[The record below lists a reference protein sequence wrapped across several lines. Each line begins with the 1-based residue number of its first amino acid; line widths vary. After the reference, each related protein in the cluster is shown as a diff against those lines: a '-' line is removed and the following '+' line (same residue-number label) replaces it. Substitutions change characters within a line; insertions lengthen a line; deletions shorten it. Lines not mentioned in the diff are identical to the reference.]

1 MTKDGKTTEIL
12 DIADELLAQGRHG
25 EAIAVLEELETAL
38 SGEEQVLLRL
48 AWASWDHGDKER
60 SIRYWET
67 ILDRELQRKVFTGF
81 AYDELVR
88 IYKQESQIEKL
99 VTLCE
104 KATGVQPLD
113 IGLLEEL
120 GGAYLLAGQNEK
132 ACGIFRKLVSMDGD
146 NPAFHC
152 RLGEALM
159 AAGKPL
165 QCEEAFRQAGLI
177 DPDEAVRY
185 LFLLADLYGK
195 RGNYPAAKHWLGKCL
210 EADPANSLYLCAM
223 GDILIALEQFHDA
236 LASYEKAVQC
246 DTIRAAVYYNRLGHS
261 FMKAGHFL
269 RAVSAFEKAVAI
281 DENGPCMLGLNAA
294 RKELEST
301 HQKNSTGLKENN

>member
-1 MTKDGKTTEIL
+1 MTENGKLTESL
-12 DIADELLAQGRHG
+12 DIADDLLAQGRHS
-25 EAIAVLEELETAL
+25 EAIAVLEELEACIP
-38 SGEEQVLLRL
+38 GEEQVLLRL
-48 AWASWDHGDKER
+48 AWASWDHGDRER
-60 SIRYWET
+60 SIRYWEN

-104 KATGVQPLD
+104 KAASVQPLD

-132 ACGIFRKLVSMDGD
+132 ACGIFRKLVEMDGN
-146 NPAFHC
+146 NPAFYC
-152 RLGEALM
+152 RMGEALM

-165 QCEEAFRQAGLI
+165 QCEQAYLQAGLI
-177 DPDEAVRY
+177 DPDEAVHC

-195 RGNYPAAKHWLGKCL
+195 RGNYPAAKNWLGKCL
-210 EADPANSLYLCAM
+210 LADTANSLYLCAM
-223 GDILIALEQFHDA
+223 GDILIALEQWDDA
-236 LASYEKAVQC
+236 LASYEEAAER
-246 DTIRAAVYYNRLGHS
+246 DAIRAAVYYNRLGHS

-269 RAVSAFEKAVAI
+269 RAVNAFEKAVSI
-281 DENGPCMLGLNAA
+281 DETGPYVLGLNAA
-294 RKELEST
+294 RKALEST
-301 HQKNSTGLKENN
+301 HP